1 MTIPIIELALPSH
14 DLETE
19 IKNSFLNF
27 PRRLPSWLFYDKVGS
42 SLFVEI
48 TKQSEYYLTNAE
60 FEILSL
66 QSRVM
71 LEYIEAPSLNIIELG
86 AGDGHKSFQLIG
98 EFLKS
103 FPDLNYFPID
113 ISMTSNQKLKS
124 QWLST
129 FPGMSGAA
137 ITAEYMEG
145 LTHLRKQST
154 GPWLVLFLGSN
165 LGNYSL
171 EEAKQLLK
179 KTREHMKVG
188 DYLLLGL
195 DLKKDPK
202 TLLAAYNDSAGFTA
216 QFNLNILARL
226 NREFGCNFVIEN
238 FHHYGTYNP
247 SIGGM
252 ESFLISNCKQTVNL
266 FDRLPV
272 VLDAFEPIQTET
284 SLKFMPSG
292 IEAIAEQAG
301 FNVLH
306 HFSDKQNLFV
316 DSLLQVKN

>member
-1 MTIPIIELALPSH
+1 MTIPIIELALPSK
-14 DLETE
+14 DLQTE

-27 PRRLPSWLFYDKVGS
+27 PRRLPSWLFYDKAGS
-42 SLFVEI
+42 DLFVEI
-48 TKQSEYYLTNAE
+48 TRQPEYYLTNAE
-60 FEILSL
+60 FEILSQ

-71 LEYIEAPSLNIIELG
+71 LEYIEASSLSIIELG

-103 FPDLNYFPID
+103 FPDLNYYPID
-113 ISMTSNQKLKS
+113 ISMASNQNLKS

-129 FPGMSGAA
+129 FPGMTGAA
-137 ITAEYMEG
+137 ITGDYMER
-145 LTHLRKQST
+145 LSHLHKEST
-154 GPWLVLFLGSN
+154 EPWLVLFLGSN

-171 EEAKQLLK
+171 EGAKQLLK
-179 KTREHMKVG
+179 QTKEHMKPG

-195 DLKKDPK
+195 DLKKEPHS
-202 TLLAAYNDSAGFTA
+202 LLAAYNDSAGMTA
-216 QFNLNILARL
+216 QFNLNILAHL
-226 NREFGCNFVIEN
+226 NREFRCDFVLEN
-238 FHHYGTYNP
+238 FHHYGTFNP
-247 SIGGM
+247 TIGGM
-252 ESFLISNCKQTVNL
+252 ESFLISNRKQTVNL
-266 FDRLPV
+266 FDRVPV

-292 IEAIAEQAG
+292 IEAMADQAG